1 MMKTLKSL
9 EEWDK
14 ELSVLKDTLKES
26 NPLVAMIRVI
36 SQKSVRL
43 LKRDILIYK
52 WSLSLT
58 SSEGSI

>member
-1 MMKTLKSL
+1 MKKTLKSL